1 MCPEGKGGN
10 GVRKTC
16 ETLFFVVLVFLAFS
30 VSSSASTSYTVK
42 KGDTLQKIAQKYHLS
57 VSQIK
62 KANGLT
68 SKKVSAGTKLIIPD
82 IKQESSKKSALAEKK
97 GSSRKQG
104 VRSASSRRS
113 LDEKRSDEV
122 IPAYH
127 VVKKGETLHTIARK
141 YSLSVDE
148 LKELNGL
155 KRGKVK
161 PGQQLMVKRNN
172 ELRIYTAKKGD
183 TVKKVARRF
192 GMSVRVLK
200 EINDLEGNTLK
211 PGQKLFLTKKR
222 NPEPREGR
230 EDARSLTVAYQNA
243 APSPALMKLEEVRE
257 LSKSEDLSKLG
268 IKDRLILFAKK
279 MIHMPYR
286 FGGTGAFGLD
296 CSAYVQKAY
305 SFAGITIPRS
315 AREQFT
321 VGQTVERDKLVTGDL
336 VFFKTYA
343 SFPSHVGIYLGNN
356 LFIHASSLSKK
367 ITIDSLE
374 APYYFQRYI
383 GAKRL
388 IQEEKSPVPV
398 VEVEIESKTTAASE
412 N

>member
-1 MCPEGKGGN
+1 MCPEGRGD

-16 ETLFFVVLVFLAFS
+16 GVLFLAVLVFFAFAAP
-30 VSSSASTSYTVK
+30 SSASTSYTVK
-42 KGDTLQKIAQKYHLS
+42 KGDTLQKIAKQHNIS
-57 VSQIK
+57 VLKLK

-68 SKKVSAGTKLIIPD
+68 SKKVSAGTKLIIPESN
-82 IKQESSKKSALAEKK
+82 QENTKKKALAEKK
-97 GSSRKQG
+97 GSSRKQNITS
-104 VRSASSRRS
+104 VSSKKS
-113 LDEKRSDEV
+113 HDERQAEKGTA
-122 IPAYH
+122 AYY
-127 VVKKGETLHTIARK
+127 VVKKGETLTTIARK
-141 YSLSVDE
+141 YSLTVNE
-148 LKELNGL
+148 LKELNSL

-161 PGQQLMVKRNN
+161 PGQQLLIKRSN
-172 ELRIYTAKKGD
+172 EPKVYTAKKGD

-192 GMSVRVLK
+192 GLSIRELK

-211 PGQKLFLTKKR
+211 PGQKLFLAKKR
-222 NPEPREGR
+222 ALESRENR

-243 APSPALMKLEEVRE
+243 APSPALLKLEEVRE
-257 LSKSEDLSKLG
+257 FSKSEDLSKLG
-268 IKDRLILFAKK
+268 IKDRLLLFAKK

-305 SFAGITIPRS
+305 SFAGIALPRS
-315 AREQFT
+315 AREQFN
-321 VGQTVERDKLVTGDL
+321 VGHMVERDQLASGDL
-336 VFFKTYA
+336 VFFRTYA

-374 APYYFQRYI
+374 TPYYFQRYI

-388 IQEEKSPVPV
+388 IQEEKAPVPV
-398 VEVEIESKTTAASE
+398 VEVEIESKVTAVSE